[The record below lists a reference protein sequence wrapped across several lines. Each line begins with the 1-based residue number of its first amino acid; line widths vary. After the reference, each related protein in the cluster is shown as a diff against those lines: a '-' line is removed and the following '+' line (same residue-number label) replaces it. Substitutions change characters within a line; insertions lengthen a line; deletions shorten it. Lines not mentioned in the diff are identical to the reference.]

1 MGIEREE
8 ISFTDWFM
16 RYAKAKAKA
25 GVRVRIGVRGS
36 VRVVCGA
43 GVSEG

>member
-16 RYAKAKAKA
+16 RYAKAK
-25 GVRVRIGVRGS
+25 VRVKVRHPAIVAHFTHFIVLIWS
-36 VRVVCGA
+36 A
-43 GVSEG
+43 